1 MRIPISLGPDSTQ
14 KLNTA
19 SVFSAKNFF
28 LACSIAFFTTLLLL
42 ACSGNGQTGATGDNA
57 PAGVAISASGGATY
71 SATIDGKPFS
81 GTTTNGATKISL
93 EENSTIDGLNFSLGY
108 QGNKQGFEFVVNNS
122 GNTELRKQQ
131 IKTVCNYRTA
141 DGVLY
146 IVDSA
151 AVTINPGTGT
161 RTSGTFSG
169 RWKNAHYGK
178 TPADAP
184 ESIQVTDGKFDLP

>member
-1 MRIPISLGPDSTQ
+1 MLSL
-14 KLNTA
+14 A
-19 SVFSAKNFF
+19 
-28 LACSIAFFTTLLLL
+28 LLTGLL
-42 ACSGNGQTGATGDNA
+42 FGCSGNGQTGATGANA
-57 PAGVAISASGGATY
+57 PAGDAASASGGATY

-81 GTTTNGATKISL
+81 GTATNGATKISL

-122 GNTELRKQQ
+122 GTTDLRKDH

-151 AVTINPGTGT
+151 TVTLNPGTGS
-161 RTSGTFSG
+161 RTAGTFSG
-169 RWKNAHYGK
+169 RWMNAHYGK
-178 TPADAP
+178 TPASAT
-184 ESIQVTDGKFDLP
+184 ETILVTDGKFDLP